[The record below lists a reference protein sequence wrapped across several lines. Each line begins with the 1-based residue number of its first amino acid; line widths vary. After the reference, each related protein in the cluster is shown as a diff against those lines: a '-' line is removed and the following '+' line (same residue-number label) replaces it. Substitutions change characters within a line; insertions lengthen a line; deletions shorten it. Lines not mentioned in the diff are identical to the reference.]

1 MRMTRVVGTAAGL
14 LGTLMTQPSIAGEW
28 LLLSR
33 EGGCAPL
40 AVLSRKLADMPP
52 IHTPDEF
59 EAYLKKAQLKYSR
72 EKFPAASGEAHAFRV
87 PDAELSVVLVPRAQ
101 CTEMLQGP
109 K

>member
-1 MRMTRVVGTAAGL
+1 M
-14 LGTLMTQPSIAGEW
+14 
-28 LLLSR
+28 
-33 EGGCAPL
+33 
-40 AVLSRKLADMPP
+40 
-52 IHTPDEF
+52 
-59 EAYLKKAQLKYSR
+59 KKAQLKYSR